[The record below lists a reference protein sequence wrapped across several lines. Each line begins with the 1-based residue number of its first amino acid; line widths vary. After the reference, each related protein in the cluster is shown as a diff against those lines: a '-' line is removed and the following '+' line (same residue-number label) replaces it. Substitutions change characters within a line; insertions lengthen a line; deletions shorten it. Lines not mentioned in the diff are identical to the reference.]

1 MRKGWIFY
9 LGMQEQAYCIK
20 GYLQAQHEDCR
31 PPHFFCMHSWCF
43 IPLTHLIGYYD
54 GGLLIIRLGGT
65 TISQAWKIGS
75 SFEIDIKTVKM
86 YVQIQQ
92 IDELKSH

>member
-9 LGMQEQAYCIK
+9 LGMQEQVYCIK

-31 PPHFFCMHSWCF
+31 PPHFFLHAFLVFYPF
-43 IPLTHLIGYYD
+43 ITSDRLYD

-75 SFEIDIKTVKM
+75 SCEIDIKAVKM

-92 IDELKSH
+92 IDELESY